1 MGNLDNVNPET
12 IRKLYWEDGKTIRAI
27 AQIYNVKRGS
37 IDWFMRYNNI
47 PRRALSNARN
57 EVQKKIN
64 LDPEMIRKLYWE
76 QGLTMPQIAM
86 RYHTH
91 TNNVYRLMQKY
102 NIPSRKQGDRGG
114 EKDELDPEMIR
125 KLYWDDKLSARQIAK
140 KLGKSDYA
148 IYIVMYRSEIP
159 RRTASE
165 VAKLKYKKGETKSM
179 ATQVNREDNLI
190 EYAKTDPSHLNSTWA
205 DILEKLKDKCPARL
219 HAMLKEVSIVS
230 IDDSALTLDIDS
242 KYKLHREELED
253 SETKK
258 QIESGLSDVMGKSMK
273 LVICSNEAYFPE
285 IVNQAPSTTRGKV
298 MEALE
303 VKQIEAQTKESR
315 DMQEHLAKLDDEI
328 KQLNEKKVKV
338 GLDIQKIDSDIRN
351 TNFIRVS
358 KKNIEKKR
366 LELLDMQRQEIET
379 DIEELTKERESIE
392 FASSLLAEIDELQI
406 TIRGF
411 QDMINN
417 VSAKA
422 KSLKTAI
429 KNQYP
434 IF

>member
-1 MGNLDNVNPET
+1 
-12 IRKLYWEDGKTIRAI
+12 
-27 AQIYNVKRGS
+27 
-37 IDWFMRYNNI
+37 
-47 PRRALSNARN
+47 
-57 EVQKKIN
+57 
-64 LDPEMIRKLYWE
+64 
-76 QGLTMPQIAM
+76 
-86 RYHTH
+86 
-91 TNNVYRLMQKY
+91 
-102 NIPSRKQGDRGG
+102 
-114 EKDELDPEMIR
+114 
-125 KLYWDDKLSARQIAK
+125 
-140 KLGKSDYA
+140 
-148 IYIVMYRSEIP
+148 
-159 RRTASE
+159 
-165 VAKLKYKKGETKSM
+165 
-179 ATQVNREDNLI
+179 
-190 EYAKTDPSHLNSTWA
+190 
-205 DILEKLKDKCPARL
+205 
-219 HAMLKEVSIVS
+219 
-230 IDDSALTLDIDS
+230 
-242 KYKLHREELED
+242 
-253 SETKK
+253 
-258 QIESGLSDVMGKSMK
+258 
-273 LVICSNEAYFPE
+273 
-285 IVNQAPSTTRGKV
+285 